1 MSAKAAASADRA
13 NTAHWA
19 LTPKRRE
26 AIAGYLFLAPY
37 LVFFLVFLAGPV
49 ISAFVTAFVEWE
61 LLRGTYRFN
70 GLENFQLMMEDDL
83 FWIAMRNSLYF
94 AIMTTA
100 GNSVVALCAALALK
114 SIRPGHTLFRVIL
127 YAPVV
132 LSISVIGIVFR
143 RLLSTFGLVNAVLEA
158 IGIDSV
164 NWLGD
169 PNIVIPSMS
178 LMTIWWGFGFP
189 MLIFLAALYAV
200 PESLYEAARI
210 DGAGRWA
217 ILTRVTLPLIRPALL
232 FIIVTQ
238 FIAHIQV
245 FGQPYI
251 LTQEG
256 GPGYSSYTIV
266 LHIYRTAFRYFDM
279 GYAGAMALSLGVVMF
294 IFALLQFRL
303 LGRYTEY

>member
-1 MSAKAAASADRA
+1 MTASAQPASASAASP
-13 NTAHWA
+13 WK

-100 GNSVVALCAALALK
+100 GNTLVALCAALALK
-114 SIRPGHTLFRVIL
+114 SIGPGHTLFRVVL

-158 IGIDSV
+158 IGIDGV

-189 MLIFLAALYAV
+189 MLIFLAALFAV
-200 PESLYEAARI
+200 PEPLYEAARI

>member
-1 MSAKAAASADRA
+1 MSARAFTSTVNGASR
-13 NTAHWA
+13 WA

-37 LVFFLVFLAGPV
+37 LGFFLVFLAGPV

-70 GLENFQLMMEDDL
+70 GLENFQLLLEDDL

-100 GNSVVALCAALALK
+100 GNTVVALCAALALK

-132 LSISVIGIVFR
+132 LSISVIGIIFR

-158 IGIDSV
+158 VGIDGV

-169 PNIVIPSMS
+169 PNMVIPSMS

-200 PESLYEAARI
+200 PEPLYEAARI

-217 ILTRVTLPLIRPALL
+217 ILNRVTLPLIRPALL

-238 FIAHIQV
+238 FISHIQV

>member
-1 MSAKAAASADRA
+1 MTASAQIS
-13 NTAHWA
+13 TATEASSWT

-200 PESLYEAARI
+200 PEPLYEAARI

>member
-1 MSAKAAASADRA
+1 MTASAQPSTASAASP
-13 NTAHWA
+13 WK

-37 LVFFLVFLAGPV
+37 LFFFLVFLAGPV

-100 GNSVVALCAALALK
+100 GNTLVALCAALALK
-114 SIRPGHTLFRVIL
+114 SIRPGHTLFRVVL

-158 IGIDSV
+158 IGIDGV

-189 MLIFLAALYAV
+189 MLIFLAALFAV
-200 PESLYEAARI
+200 PEPLYEAARI

>member
-1 MSAKAAASADRA
+1 MTSSVQSSSAVASSRR
-13 NTAHWA
+13 A

-37 LVFFLVFLAGPV
+37 LAFFLVFLAGPV

-70 GLENFQLMMEDDL
+70 GLENFELMMEDDL

-100 GNSVVALCAALALK
+100 GNTVVALCAALALK
-114 SIRPGHTLFRVIL
+114 SIRPGHTLFRIIL

-143 RLLSTFGLVNAVLEA
+143 RLLSTFGLVNAALEA
-158 IGIDSV
+158 VGIDSV

-169 PNIVIPSMS
+169 PNMVIPSMS

-200 PESLYEAARI
+200 PETLYEAARI

-217 ILTRVTLPLIRPALL
+217 ILTRITLPLIRPALL

-238 FIAHIQV
+238 FIANIQV

-294 IFALLQFRL
+294 IFALFQFRL

>member
-1 MSAKAAASADRA
+1 MTASAQPAAASAA
-13 NTAHWA
+13 SPWK

-37 LVFFLVFLAGPV
+37 LFFFLVFLAGPV
-49 ISAFVTAFVEWE
+49 ISAFVTAFVDWE

-100 GNSVVALCAALALK
+100 GNTLVALCAALALK

-143 RLLSTFGLVNAVLEA
+143 RLLSTFGLINAALEA

-169 PNIVIPSMS
+169 PNMVIPSMS

-189 MLIFLAALYAV
+189 MLIFLAALFAV
-200 PESLYEAARI
+200 PEPLYEAARI

-279 GYAGAMALSLGVVMF
+279 GYAGAMALSLGIVMF

>member
-1 MSAKAAASADRA
+1 MSVRAQSSTAGDASPW
-13 NTAHWA
+13 T
-19 LTPKRRE
+19 LTPRRRE

-70 GLENFQLMMEDDL
+70 GLENFELMMEDDL

-100 GNSVVALCAALALK
+100 GNTVVALCAALALK
-114 SIRPGHTLFRVIL
+114 SIRPGHTLFRIIL

-158 IGIDSV
+158 VGIDSV

-200 PESLYEAARI
+200 PEPLYEAARI

-217 ILTRVTLPLIRPALL
+217 ILTRITLPLIRPALL

>member
-1 MSAKAAASADRA
+1 
-13 NTAHWA
+13 
-19 LTPKRRE
+19 
-26 AIAGYLFLAPY
+26 
-37 LVFFLVFLAGPV
+37 
-49 ISAFVTAFVEWE
+49 
-61 LLRGTYRFN
+61 
-70 GLENFQLMMEDDL
+70 
-83 FWIAMRNSLYF
+83 MRNSLYF

-100 GNSVVALCAALALK
+100 GNTLVALCAALALK
-114 SIRPGHTLFRVIL
+114 SIRPGHTIFRVIL

-132 LSISVIGIVFR
+132 LSISVIGIIFR

-158 IGIDSV
+158 IGIQGV

-189 MLIFLAALYAV
+189 MLIFLAALFAV
-200 PESLYEAARI
+200 PEPLYEAARI

>member
-1 MSAKAAASADRA
+1 MTSNVQSSSAVASSRR
-13 NTAHWA
+13 A

-37 LVFFLVFLAGPV
+37 LAFFLVFLAGPV

-70 GLENFQLMMEDDL
+70 GLENFELMMEDDL

-100 GNSVVALCAALALK
+100 GNTVVALCAALALK
-114 SIRPGHTLFRVIL
+114 SIRPGHTLFRIIL

-143 RLLSTFGLVNAVLEA
+143 RLLSTFGLVNAALEA
-158 IGIDSV
+158 VGIDSV

-169 PNIVIPSMS
+169 PNMVIPSMS

-200 PESLYEAARI
+200 PETLYEAARI

-217 ILTRVTLPLIRPALL
+217 ILTRITLPLIRPALL

-238 FIAHIQV
+238 FIANIQV

-294 IFALLQFRL
+294 IFALFQFRL

>member
-1 MSAKAAASADRA
+1 MAASAQPS
-13 NTAHWA
+13 TASDASPWV

-37 LVFFLVFLAGPV
+37 LAFFLVFVAGPV

-83 FWIAMRNSLYF
+83 FLIAMRNSLYF
-94 AIMTTA
+94 AIMTTV
-100 GNSVVALCAALALK
+100 GNTVVALCAALALK
-114 SIRPGHTLFRVIL
+114 RIRTGHTLFRVIL

-132 LSISVIGIVFR
+132 LSISVIGLVFQ
-143 RLLSTFGLVNAVLEA
+143 RLLSTFGLVNAALEA
-158 IGIDSV
+158 VGIDGV

-169 PNIVIPSMS
+169 PNIVIPSLS

-189 MLIFLAALYAV
+189 MLIFLATLYAV
-200 PESLYEAARI
+200 PEPLYEAARI

-217 ILTRVTLPLIRPALL
+217 ILTRITLPLIRPALL
-232 FIIVTQ
+232 FIIITQ

-266 LHIYRTAFRYFDM
+266 MHIYRNAFRYYHM

-294 IFALLQFRL
+294 VFALVQFRL

>member
-1 MSAKAAASADRA
+1 MTASAQPATASAASP
-13 NTAHWA
+13 WK

-37 LVFFLVFLAGPV
+37 LFFFLVFLAGPV

-100 GNSVVALCAALALK
+100 GNTLVALCAALALK
-114 SIRPGHTLFRVIL
+114 SIRPGHTLFRVVL

-143 RLLSTFGLVNAVLEA
+143 RLLSTFGLINAVLEA
-158 IGIDSV
+158 IGIDGV

-189 MLIFLAALYAV
+189 MLIFLAALFAV
-200 PESLYEAARI
+200 PEPLYEAARI

>member
-1 MSAKAAASADRA
+1 MSVRAQSSTASDASPW
-13 NTAHWA
+13 T
-19 LTPKRRE
+19 LTPRRRE

-70 GLENFQLMMEDDL
+70 GLENFELMMEDDL

-94 AIMTTA
+94 AIMTTT
-100 GNSVVALCAALALK
+100 GNTVVALCAALALK
-114 SIRPGHTLFRVIL
+114 SIRPGHTLFRIIL

-158 IGIDSV
+158 VGIDSV

-200 PESLYEAARI
+200 PEPLYEAARI

-217 ILTRVTLPLIRPALL
+217 ILTRITLPLIRPALL

>member
-1 MSAKAAASADRA
+1 
-13 NTAHWA
+13 
-19 LTPKRRE
+19 
-26 AIAGYLFLAPY
+26 
-37 LVFFLVFLAGPV
+37 
-49 ISAFVTAFVEWE
+49 
-61 LLRGTYRFN
+61 
-70 GLENFQLMMEDDL
+70 
-83 FWIAMRNSLYF
+83 MRNSLYF

-100 GNSVVALCAALALK
+100 GNTVVALCAALALK
-114 SIRPGHTLFRVIL
+114 GIGPGHTLFRVIL

-143 RLLSTFGLVNAVLEA
+143 RLLSTFGLVNAALEA
-158 IGIDSV
+158 IGIDGV

-200 PESLYEAARI
+200 PEPLYEAARI

-294 IFALLQFRL
+294 VFALLQFRL

>member
-1 MSAKAAASADRA
+1 MAASAQPS
-13 NTAHWA
+13 TASDASPWV

-37 LVFFLVFLAGPV
+37 LAFFLVFVAGPV

-83 FWIAMRNSLYF
+83 FLIAMRNSLYF
-94 AIMTTA
+94 AIMTTV
-100 GNSVVALCAALALK
+100 GNTVVALCAALALK
-114 SIRPGHTLFRVIL
+114 SIRTGHTLFRVIL

-132 LSISVIGIVFR
+132 LSISVIGLVFQ
-143 RLLSTFGLVNAVLEA
+143 RLLSTFGLVNAALEA
-158 IGIDSV
+158 VGIDGV

-169 PNIVIPSMS
+169 PNIVIPSLS

-200 PESLYEAARI
+200 PEPLYEAARI

-217 ILTRVTLPLIRPALL
+217 ILTRITLPLIRPALL
-232 FIIVTQ
+232 FIIITQ

-266 LHIYRTAFRYFDM
+266 MHIYRNAFRYYHM

-294 IFALLQFRL
+294 VFALVQFRL

>member
-1 MSAKAAASADRA
+1 MTASAQPSSASAASP
-13 NTAHWA
+13 WA

-37 LVFFLVFLAGPV
+37 LAFFLVFLAGPV

-100 GNSVVALCAALALK
+100 GNTLVALCAALALK

-158 IGIDSV
+158 IGIQGV

-189 MLIFLAALYAV
+189 MLIFLAALFAV
-200 PESLYEAARI
+200 PEPLYEAARI